1 MFLNCIVVIPVYS
14 FCGGCC
20 MFMSYFD
27 LGCAW
32 KTNQDYENSNAISSR
47 EDLSPSDVNDK
58 RLQYFLWIKRA
69 ADGARSG
76 GMGRSKQLR
85 YHHCYFNPISCFRKR
100 AIESSQL
107 PESYTGTL

>member
-1 MFLNCIVVIPVYS
+1 MLGRLLVVMAIFTFAHLSALLANEYEL
-14 FCGGCC
+14 F
-20 MFMSYFD
+20 
-27 LGCAW
+27 
-32 KTNQDYENSNAISSR
+32 QDYENSNAISSR